1 MHIAVIGAGLTG
13 CITALGFADRG
24 HRVTIFERASRLL
37 SRASTANEGKI
48 HLGYVFSA
56 DPSFHTAERLIDD
69 ALLFRPLVERWIS
82 AADFTASVC
91 DPFVYAVPTTSA
103 LPLAAITGHFA
114 RVDARIRIRM
124 EELGLTYLGQPAPVD
139 FRPLPDFGVDGV
151 SGFLTQERAV
161 WPQGI
166 SAPLTRAIE
175 RHPRIGV
182 SFTAEVDRVVE
193 KGEKWRVGFT
203 RADAKDDGPFDIVV
217 NAAWADRRNIDRR
230 SGHPSVGTWFTRY
243 KFGVVLHHASQH
255 LPNAIPQNITAT
267 SGPFGDCVYYPAND
281 SLYASWYPV
290 GMCFSTTTDQ
300 LEQPV
305 FSPADAQDL
314 MSRTWQ
320 GCASFAPA
328 LGTLAALATPPAA
341 DLVGDFIIAKG
352 RSDIHDPESGLHQRS
367 DHGPARL
374 ARGYWSIETGKY
386 VSAPRCAMECV
397 ERSLAEF

>member
-1 MHIAVIGAGLTG
+1 M
-13 CITALGFADRG
+13 
-24 HRVTIFERASRLL
+24 
-37 SRASTANEGKI
+37 
-48 HLGYVFSA
+48 
-56 DPSFHTAERLIDD
+56 
-69 ALLFRPLVERWIS
+69 
-82 AADFTASVC
+82 
-91 DPFVYAVPTTSA
+91 PTTSA

-166 SAPLTRAIE
+166 SKPLTRAIE
-175 RHPRIGV
+175 RHPRIEV

-352 RSDIHDPESGLHQRS
+352 RSDIHDPESDLHQRS

-397 ERSLAEF
+397 DECLAEF